1 MNNIL
6 MVFLD
11 GVGIGNKDYE
21 FNPFFKYGFNT
32 FQNIFGDIPTKNN
45 SRLTDGKKY
54 IFPTDANLGVEGLPQ
69 SGTGQASLFCGFNA
83 SKFVGKHF
91 GPYPFST
98 TVPILK
104 KESIL
109 VYFKE
114 KFNSSYFANAY
125 PKVFFDYVNS
135 GRSRLSVTTLTC
147 QLAGIRLNKVSEL
160 RSASALTAE
169 LTNERWNSRLG
180 YKLKVIKPKTAA
192 RRLLRISA
200 KYKFT
205 LYEYYLTDHLGHLR
219 MANEFEKLFTEV
231 DEFLFTLLTEI
242 NSKKM
247 TMIICSDHGNLEDL
261 SKKTHTR
268 NPALTITA
276 GKSAKEISES
286 VNDISQVKNAI
297 IKYCQ

>member
-21 FNPFFKYGFNT
+21 FNPFFQYGFKT
-32 FQNIFGDIPTKNN
+32 FQNILGDIPTKKN
-45 SRLTDGKKY
+45 SHLTNGKVY
-54 IFPTDANLGVEGLPQ
+54 VFPTDANLGVEGLPQ

-83 SKFVGKHF
+83 PKFVGKHF

-109 VYFKE
+109 VYYEE

-147 QLAGIRLNKVSEL
+147 RLAGIKLNKITDL
-160 RSASALTAE
+160 RKANALTAE
-169 LTNERWNSRLG
+169 ITNERWNSRLG

-192 RRLLRISA
+192 RRLLRIAA

-219 MANEFEKLFTEV
+219 MANEFEKLFAEV

-242 NSKKM
+242 DSTKM
-247 TMIICSDHGNLEDL
+247 TIIICSDHGNLEDL

-276 GKSAKEISES
+276 GKSAKEIAES
-286 VNDISQVKNAI
+286 VSDISQ
-297 IKYCQ
+297 IKDAVIRHCK

>member
-219 MANEFEKLFTEV
+219 MANEFERLFTEV